1 MSCETSNRLLTI
13 SFYNPCWQC
22 SIAWGCSA
30 SDGPLEWTKKL
41 GMFTSVWMCLE
52 STTALYLDGVS
63 VPSPI
68 FFFLSLSLS
77 PNFFRDFCRCTG
89 IIRSCPFLYSVP
101 SLNSASCQASPTLH
115 CWHHCESDLSYQDF
129 PMSSQRRAATR
140 AIWVCF
146 RSLTASSLSL
156 DFVPVVRM
164 NDEQSTA
171 EVLHNRRK
179 ISSNWTC
186 FSTSVKGHLAID
198 CDHAHICPCKVTES
212 QEHDVHYET
221 WKLGLAGSFY
231 AYSNDNSPAV
241 DWSTR
246 AGGFFFWC
254 SNPVTFVTI
263 TSQESYLRVT
273 WICVLLLHWVL
284 ACGRHHGKAVTLKS
298 KSSSKLS

>member
-1 MSCETSNRLLTI
+1 MLAMQYCLGVFSLRWSSWMNKEAWDVHLCLDVLREHHSPL
-13 SFYNPCWQC
+13 SWWGQC
-22 SIAWGCSA
+22 SLPHI
-30 SDGPLEWTKKL
+30 L
-41 GMFTSVWMCLE
+41 
-52 STTALYLDGVS
+52 
-63 VPSPI
+63 
-68 FFFLSLSLS
+68 LSLSLS

-179 ISSNWTC
+179 ISSNW
-186 FSTSVKGHLAID
+186 LAFPPQSWVILQLT
-198 CDHAHICPCKVTES
+198 VTMHTYVPAKS
-212 QEHDVHYET
+212 LRAKSMMFT
-221 WKLGLAGSFY
+221 TRPGS
-231 AYSNDNSPAV
+231 
-241 DWSTR
+241 
-246 AGGFFFWC
+246 
-254 SNPVTFVTI
+254 
-263 TSQESYLRVT
+263 
-273 WICVLLLHWVL
+273 
-284 ACGRHHGKAVTLKS
+284 
-298 KSSSKLS
+298 